1 MNYHKLNHLILSIR
15 LSTRKKN
22 FARVTSFAFST
33 LDNKTKTWWK
43 RNAGF
48 KIFTLSRL
56 IDHRLGVAK

>member
-1 MNYHKLNHLILSIR
+1 MNYHKLNHLMLSIVNQE
-15 LSTRKKN
+15 KN